1 MCSTRSLFRSVVP
14 LLACAIFVLP
24 APSKGQERTDRQVVL
39 VTPDTGDG
47 RFDATREA
55 IAFWNQ
61 TLAEL
66 KLRARLLEVNV
77 LVAPPISRAL
87 ENYTRQ
93 VWLLA
98 GRPAP
103 KDEGPQPPRAL
114 LELPGDI
121 VVFLSNQQFFSFA
134 WPFAGRTRYFIGIQT
149 DRTEPMTYANV
160 TRNVIAHEFGH
171 ALGLEH
177 NGNTPTLMCGPCEH
191 LLYWSEQPLFF
202 PLTARERGRLQRLHQ
217 AE

>member
-1 MCSTRSLFRSVVP
+1 MRSIFRSVLAILALVVAGP
-14 LLACAIFVLP
+14 LPLQ
-24 APSKGQERTDRQVVL
+24 GQERTDREVVF
-39 VTPDTGDG
+39 VIPDKGDA
-47 RFDATREA
+47 RFDAAREA
-55 IAFWNQ
+55 ITFWNQ

-66 KLRARLLEVNV
+66 KLRTRLLEASV

-98 GRPAP
+98 GRPVP
-103 KDEGPQPPRAL
+103 KGDGPQPPRAL
-114 LELPGDI
+114 VELPGDI

-134 WPFAGRTRYFIGIQT
+134 WPFAGKTRYFIGVQT
-149 DRTEPMTYANV
+149 DRTEPMTYANIP
-160 TRNVIAHEFGH
+160 RNVIAHEFGH

-202 PLTARERGRLQRLHQ
+202 PLTSRERGRLQKLHQ

>member
-1 MCSTRSLFRSVVP
+1 MCSMRSIFRSVLATLALVVAGP
-14 LLACAIFVLP
+14 L
-24 APSKGQERTDRQVVL
+24 PSQGQERTDREVVF
-39 VTPDTGDG
+39 VIPDKGDA
-47 RFDATREA
+47 RFDAAREA

-66 KLRARLLEVNV
+66 KLRTRLLEASV

-98 GRPAP
+98 GRPVP
-103 KDEGPQPPRAL
+103 KGDGPQPPRAL
-114 LELPGDI
+114 VELPGDI

-134 WPFAGRTRYFIGIQT
+134 WPFAGKTRYFIGVQT
-149 DRTEPMTYANV
+149 DRTEPMTYANIP
-160 TRNVIAHEFGH
+160 RNVIAHEFGH

-191 LLYWSEQPLFF
+191 LLYWSEQPQFF
-202 PLTARERGRLQRLHQ
+202 PLTPRERWRLQKLHQ

>member
-1 MCSTRSLFRSVVP
+1 MCSMRSIFRSVLATLALVVAGP
-14 LLACAIFVLP
+14 L
-24 APSKGQERTDRQVVL
+24 PSQGQERTDREVVF
-39 VTPDTGDG
+39 VIPDKGDA
-47 RFDATREA
+47 RFDAAREA

-66 KLRARLLEVNV
+66 KLRTRLLEASV

-98 GRPAP
+98 GRPVP
-103 KDEGPQPPRAL
+103 KGDGPQPPRAL
-114 LELPGDI
+114 VELPGDI

-134 WPFAGRTRYFIGIQT
+134 WPFAGKTRYFIGVQT
-149 DRTEPMTYANV
+149 DRTEPMTYANIP
-160 TRNVIAHEFGH
+160 RNVIAHEFGH
-171 ALGLEH
+171 ALGLEN

-191 LLYWSEQPLFF
+191 LLYWSEQPQFF
-202 PLTARERGRLQRLHQ
+202 PLTPRERWRLQKLHQ

>member
-1 MCSTRSLFRSVVP
+1 MRSIFRSVLATLALVVAGP
-14 LLACAIFVLP
+14 L
-24 APSKGQERTDRQVVL
+24 PSQGQERTDREVVF
-39 VTPDTGDG
+39 VIPDKGDA
-47 RFDATREA
+47 RFDAAREA

-66 KLRARLLEVNV
+66 KLRTRLLEASV

-98 GRPAP
+98 GRPVP
-103 KDEGPQPPRAL
+103 KGDGPQPPRAL
-114 LELPGDI
+114 VELPGDI

-134 WPFAGRTRYFIGIQT
+134 WPFAGKTRYFIGVQT
-149 DRTEPMTYANV
+149 DRTEPMTYANIP
-160 TRNVIAHEFGH
+160 RNVIAHEFGH

-191 LLYWSEQPLFF
+191 LLYWSEQPQFF
-202 PLTARERGRLQRLHQ
+202 PLTPRERWRLQKLHQ

>member
-1 MCSTRSLFRSVVP
+1 MCSTRSISRSVLTILAVAMVGP
-14 LLACAIFVLP
+14 LT
-24 APSKGQERTDRQVVL
+24 SRGQERTDRQVVL
-39 VTPDTGDG
+39 VTPDRGDA
-47 RFDATREA
+47 RFEATRQA
-55 IAFWNQ
+55 ITFWNE

-66 KLRARLLEVNV
+66 KLRPRLLEASV

-93 VWLLA
+93 IWLLA
-98 GRPAP
+98 GRPTP
-103 KDEGPQPPRAL
+103 KEGGPQPPRAL
-114 LELPGDI
+114 VELPGDI

-134 WPFAGRTRYFIGIQT
+134 WPFAGKTRYFIGVQT

-160 TRNVIAHEFGH
+160 PRNVIAHEFGH

-191 LLYWSEQPLFF
+191 LLYWSETPLFF
-202 PLTARERGRLQRLHQ
+202 PLTSRERGRLQKLHQ
-217 AE
+217 SE